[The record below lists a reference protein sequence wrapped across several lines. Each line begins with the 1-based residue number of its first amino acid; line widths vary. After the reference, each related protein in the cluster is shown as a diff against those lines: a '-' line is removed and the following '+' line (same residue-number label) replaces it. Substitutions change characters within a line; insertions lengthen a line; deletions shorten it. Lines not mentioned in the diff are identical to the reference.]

1 MAATSREGTRDTGGR
16 GGFLKE
22 LGGRFQPIRV
32 ASKYLYSVFSE
43 IVEERM
49 VSVVVSWSCEAG
61 LLRPVLELALAHG
74 WGLVLRPQGEGLL
87 LQLGPRILLPT
98 AVGEATVMAER
109 AGAAGGR
116 SAAPALAGGAVH
128 WCSSS
133 GALH

>member
-1 MAATSREGTRDTGGR
+1 
-16 GGFLKE
+16 
-22 LGGRFQPIRV
+22 
-32 ASKYLYSVFSE
+32 
-43 IVEERM
+43 M

-61 LLRPVLELALAHG
+61 LLRPVLELALALG